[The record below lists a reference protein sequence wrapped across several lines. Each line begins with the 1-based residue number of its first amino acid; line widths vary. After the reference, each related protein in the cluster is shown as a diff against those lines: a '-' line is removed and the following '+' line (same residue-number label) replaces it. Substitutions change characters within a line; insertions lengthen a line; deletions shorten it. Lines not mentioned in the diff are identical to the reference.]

1 MVMRWIL
8 AVVAPDGNINN
19 NNCNN
24 NNGVRPFCIKQA
36 DGVGNKPKPDKDTKN
51 RMTIP
56 KRVNTKECLIW
67 IVKVSYVILTTYIRH
82 IGVLN
87 LAKLITEVVRDLR
100 A

>member
-1 MVMRWIL
+1 M
-8 AVVAPDGNINN
+8 DGIVWRLLRRAAMSAGND
-19 NNCNN
+19 CNGIS
-24 NNGVRPFCIKQA
+24 GVRPFCIKQA
-36 DGVGNKPKPDKDTKN
+36 DGVGNKLKPDKDTKN
-51 RMTIP
+51 RMTIH

>member
-1 MVMRWIL
+1 M

-51 RMTIP
+51 HMTIP

-67 IVKVSYVILTTYIRH
+67 IVKISYVILTTYIRH

>member
-1 MVMRWIL
+1 
-8 AVVAPDGNINN
+8 
-19 NNCNN
+19 
-24 NNGVRPFCIKQA
+24 
-36 DGVGNKPKPDKDTKN
+36 
-51 RMTIP
+51 MTIP